1 MNLRRYIPNAGDA
14 VAIVVLI
21 VGLIVVGLTLFVGLF
36 GWPSWVPWSAEQTVP
51 VLERQVEDLTDT
63 AQVATAQSNLDRDTA
78 AATHSTL
85 TIRLQEQARTD
96 EYVRQIEAA
105 PDAASRQR
113 ALLEFLCGNPAYA
126 EDPACI
132 PGADPSGLRD

>member
-1 MNLRRYIPNAGDA
+1 MNLRRYIPNGGDLVFIVLA
-14 VAIVVLI
+14 VAAGLMLY
-21 VGLIVVGLTLFVGLF
+21 VGLM
-36 GWPSWVPWSAEQTVP
+36 GWPSWVPWSAEQKVP

-63 AQVATAQSNLDRDTA
+63 ARVATAQSSLDRDVA

-96 EYVRQIEAA
+96 AYIRQIEAA

-113 ALLEFLCGNPAYA
+113 ALLEFLCGDPAYA
-126 EDPACI
+126 EDPACQ
-132 PGADPSGLRD
+132 P